1 MTIEPNG
8 NEYILHQEQFIAQPL
23 SEVWA
28 FFSNAENLERL
39 TPDFLN
45 FKILTPTPIDM
56 FEGTLIDYRIRLFG
70 VPMNW
75 RTEIIH
81 LEPEVRFVDQQL
93 KGPYAKWYHEHRFE
107 EVDGGTLMTDRVEY
121 RVPFSAL
128 GHLAHS
134 VMVKRTLQRIF
145 QYRYDAVSEVFGEPS
160 EQAA

>member
-1 MTIEPNG
+1 MMTIEPNG
-8 NEYILHQEQFIAQPL
+8 NEYILHQEQFIPEPL
-23 SEVWA
+23 DRVWE

-81 LEPEVRFVDQQL
+81 LEPKVRFVDQQL
-93 KGPYAKWYHEHRFE
+93 KGP
-107 EVDGGTLMTDRVEY
+107 
-121 RVPFSAL
+121 
-128 GHLAHS
+128 
-134 VMVKRTLQRIF
+134 
-145 QYRYDAVSEVFGEPS
+145 
-160 EQAA
+160 